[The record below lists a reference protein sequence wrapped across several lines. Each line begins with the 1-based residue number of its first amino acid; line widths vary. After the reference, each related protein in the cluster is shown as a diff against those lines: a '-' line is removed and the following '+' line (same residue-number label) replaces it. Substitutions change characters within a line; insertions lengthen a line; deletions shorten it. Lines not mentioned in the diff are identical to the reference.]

1 MVSGEFMI
9 WHCEDCHTLGFSWD
23 KTPEQLQHSHMKTC
37 QANKTSVP
45 DATGNDHEYWPEG
58 SEI

>member
-1 MVSGEFMI
+1 MI